1 MIDLLRNMTNSVI
14 AANNGCHTAVLLFAW
29 GGGIILIIK
38 YLTIIF
44 KRLKTM
50 LEAASLPSLFLC
62 LHVARARLCVRDFCL
77 TNKPVCHEI

>member
-62 LHVARARLCVRDFCL
+62 LHVTRACFCVRDFCL

>member
-29 GGGIILIIK
+29 GGIILIIK
-38 YLTIIF
+38 YLAIIF

-62 LHVARARLCVRDFCL
+62 LHVTRACFCVRDFCL